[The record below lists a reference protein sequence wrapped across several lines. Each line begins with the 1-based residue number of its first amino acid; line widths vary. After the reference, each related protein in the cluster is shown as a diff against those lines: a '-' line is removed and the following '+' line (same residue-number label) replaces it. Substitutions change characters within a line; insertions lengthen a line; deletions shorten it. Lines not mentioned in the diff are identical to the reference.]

1 MEVGTFLYGKN
12 QNCLLNKKQ
21 LFETLVILA
30 ERLAVSVQ

>member
-1 MEVGTFLYGKN
+1 MEKK

>member
-1 MEVGTFLYGKN
+1 MEKN

-30 ERLAVSVQ
+30 ERLAVSADRT

>member
-1 MEVGTFLYGKN
+1 MEKN

-21 LFETLVILA
+21 LFEALVILA